1 MKEENAINFLMY
13 SYFGITLDSESEEIK
28 KAAVFRAYQ
37 DASSHVLSV
46 SGTKTT
52 KENLKNDGLDK
63 IKIFIDSVCLEKA
76 DYEEQH
82 RKCCDELL
90 GIYKGKTDERY
101 PFTYGIAQKWINMTM
116 KYLYIILSILG
127 KYKENH
133 EFYRDYF
140 EKLIRIESE
149 MDVPLDSFLLEYI
162 SNSSKKKKYQEHREQ
177 GAMDIQILQ
186 KNGQKGYYSDKVL
199 AWSKYENYE
208 PYRELQSTLKKKLED
223 CEEKNPLD
231 WEGPVWIK
239 VSRWRKK

>member
-28 KAAVFRAYQ
+28 KAAVFRAYK

-46 SGTKTT
+46 SGTETT

-63 IKIFIDSVCLEKA
+63 IKIFIDSICLEKA

-140 EKLIRIESE
+140 
-149 MDVPLDSFLLEYI
+149 
-162 SNSSKKKKYQEHREQ
+162 
-177 GAMDIQILQ
+177 
-186 KNGQKGYYSDKVL
+186 
-199 AWSKYENYE
+199 
-208 PYRELQSTLKKKLED
+208 
-223 CEEKNPLD
+223 
-231 WEGPVWIK
+231 
-239 VSRWRKK
+239 